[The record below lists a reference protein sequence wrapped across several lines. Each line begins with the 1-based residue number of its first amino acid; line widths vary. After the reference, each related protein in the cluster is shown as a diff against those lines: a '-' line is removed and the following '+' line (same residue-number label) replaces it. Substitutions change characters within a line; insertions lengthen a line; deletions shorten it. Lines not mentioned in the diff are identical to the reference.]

1 MLRRIDYTV
10 GADNIT
16 PFSPQFAGVQGENGA
31 TVLRFEAEQ
40 TVIDTI
46 EALCARY
53 DSILWRFEAIDGAG
67 RKVTGDTR
75 EYSSFP
81 LEVPLSAAYTEMGG
95 RMSGALIISG
105 FNNDEDNA
113 TELMSLPIRL
123 YFRDFPVKTDFN
135 ERQDLNKAVL
145 QVKQMREETYDIAA
159 AALETKSEINET
171 AAHFEKLSSESLEQI
186 KSAGE
191 VAAANAETSALAAEE
206 ALRNAG
212 TALTYSVQAAGCAND
227 AKESSEAAAQSKS
240 ACTLKANECASYA
253 EQAAQNAQYSSE
265 QVDRLIAFTGDI
277 NAVLAT
283 VVAGE

>member
-31 TVLRFEAEQ
+31 TVLHFEAEQ
-40 TVIDTI
+40 TVVDTI

-81 LEVPLSAAYTEMGG
+81 LEMPLSAAYTEMGG

-105 FNNDEDNA
+105 VNNDEDNA

-145 QVKQMREETYDIAA
+145 QVKRMREETYDIAA

-171 AAHFEKLSSESLEQI
+171 AAHFERLSSESLEQI

-191 VAAANAETSALAAEE
+191 IAAANAETSALAAEE

-212 TALTYSVQAAGCAND
+212 TALTYSVQAAGYAND

-240 ACTLKANECASYA
+240 TCTLKANECASYA
-253 EQAAQNAQYSSE
+253 EQAAHNAQYSSE

-277 NAVLAT
+277 NAILAT

>member
-10 GADNIT
+10 GTDNVT

-31 TVLRFEAEQ
+31 TVLHFEAEQ
-40 TVIDTI
+40 TVVDTI

-53 DSILWRFEAIDGAG
+53 DSILWRFEAIDGAD
-67 RKVTGDTR
+67 RKVTGDTW

-105 FNNDEDNA
+105 VNNDEDNA

-159 AALETKSEINET
+159 AALETKSAVDESV
-171 AAHFEKLSSESLEQI
+171 AGFEKLSSESLEQI

-212 TALTYSVQAAGCAND
+212 TALTCSVQASGYAND
-227 AKESSEAAAQSKS
+227 AKESSEAAAQSES

-253 EQAAQNAQYSSE
+253 EQAAHNAQYSSE

-277 NAVLAT
+277 NAILAT

>member
-10 GADNIT
+10 GTDNVT

-31 TVLRFEAEQ
+31 TVLHFEAEQ
-40 TVIDTI
+40 AVVDTI
-46 EALCARY
+46 EALCTQY
-53 DSILWRFEAIDGAG
+53 DSVLWRFEAIDGAG

-81 LEVPLSAAYTEMGG
+81 LEVLLSAAYTEMGG

-105 FNNDEDNA
+105 VNNDEDNT

-145 QVKQMREETYDIAA
+145 QVKRMREETYDIAA
-159 AALETKSEINET
+159 AALETKSAVDESV
-171 AAHFEKLSSESLEQI
+171 AGFEKLSAENLEQI
-186 KSAGE
+186 ISAGE
-191 VAAANAETSALAAEE
+191 VAADNAATSASAAEE

-212 TALTYSVQAAGCAND
+212 TALTCSVQASGYAND
-227 AKESSEAAAQSKS
+227 AKEYSQAAAQSEL
-240 ACTLKANECASYA
+240 ACSMHNDECIGY
-253 EQAAQNAQYSSE
+253 AQNAAQSAESAAE
-265 QVDRLIAFTGDI
+265 QVERLIAFAGDI

>member
-10 GADNIT
+10 GTDNVT

-31 TVLRFEAEQ
+31 TVLHFEAEQ
-40 TVIDTI
+40 AVVDTI
-46 EALCARY
+46 EALCTQY
-53 DSILWRFEAIDGAG
+53 DSVLWRFEAIDGAG

-81 LEVPLSAAYTEMGG
+81 LEVLLSAAYTEMGG

-105 FNNDEDNA
+105 VNNDEDNA

-145 QVKQMREETYDIAA
+145 QVKRMREETYDIAA

-171 AAHFEKLSSESLEQI
+171 AAHFERLSSESLEQI

-212 TALTYSVQAAGCAND
+212 TALTYSVQAAGYAND
-227 AKESSEAAAQSKS
+227 AKESSEAAAQSES

-277 NAVLAT
+277 NAILAT